1 MIRPI
6 FLCGLIICV
15 LVGAGTQ
22 AYNHGREG
30 SAQKRQNRKTA
41 TICGNPK
48 ESCQSAFPFETYDL
62 HFRVGK
68 NAVIWDSEPFY
79 AIILKSVRVNK
90 NCDAFVPEA
99 ERLQAQELFP
109 DRKVFTS
116 RCPESL
122 EVYYTNVSPSHNFM
136 AVYAGRTRAEARR
149 ALADVKATG
158 KYKGANIRRMRA
170 GINGT

>member
-1 MIRPI
+1 MI
-6 FLCGLIICV
+6 CA
-15 LVGAGTQ
+15 LVGAAAQ
-22 AYNHGREG
+22 AYTQGSG
-30 SAQKRQNRKTA
+30 ASAQQRQDRKKA

-48 ESCQSAFPFETYDL
+48 ESCQSAFPFEPYDL

-68 NAVIWDSEPFY
+68 NAVIWDTEPFY
-79 AIILKSVRVNK
+79 AVILKSVRVVNN

-99 ERLQAQELFP
+99 ERLRAQELFP

-122 EVYYTNVSPSHNFM
+122 EVYYMNVSPDHNFM
-136 AVYAGRTRAEARR
+136 AVYAGRTRAEANRV
-149 ALADVKATG
+149 LAEVKATG